1 MIIVRLI
8 MFMYRY
14 NATVKLSCVYK
25 SELSINT
32 NMIYHINCLLRL
44 NVVSFCDLIPLCA
57 VFTRYRLVLEFH
69 HTEAYLL

>member
-1 MIIVRLI
+1 MVIARLI
-8 MFMYRY
+8 MSVYRY
-14 NATVKLSCVYK
+14 NEAVKLSSVYK
-25 SELSINT
+25 SELSNT
-32 NMIYHINCLLRL
+32 NMIYHVICLLRF